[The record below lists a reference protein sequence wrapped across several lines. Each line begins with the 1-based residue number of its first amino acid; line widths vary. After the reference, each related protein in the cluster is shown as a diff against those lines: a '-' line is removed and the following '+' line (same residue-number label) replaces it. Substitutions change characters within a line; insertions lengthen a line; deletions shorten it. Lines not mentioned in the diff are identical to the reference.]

1 MPTVKDLLQASI
13 SEDALG
19 FTDMYNEIMDE
30 RIGLAVEAKRLAVA
44 QSIYG
49 DEVVSEEV
57 ETETD
62 EEVVSEDNEDLE
74 DIDLDLEDLDISEED
89 IEEAEEDTAEDGEEA
104 DDQDA

>member
-30 RIGLAVEAKRLAVA
+30 RIGLAVEEKRLAIA

-49 DEVVSEEV
+49 DEDVFEEV
-57 ETETD
+57 ETD
-62 EEVVSEDNEDLE
+62 EEVVFEDNEDLE
-74 DIDLDLEDLDISEED
+74 DIDLDLEDLDISDED
-89 IEEAEEDTAEDGEEA
+89 LEDGEEA

>member
-49 DEVVSEEV
+49 DEVVFEEV
-57 ETETD
+57 DTD

-89 IEEAEEDTAEDGEEA
+89 LEEEDTAEDGEEA